1 MALGIFI
8 TIHVSVYL
16 RMTSRKVIK
25 GNSILG
31 KEEQQEVVF
40 FFTKLDRRNDF
51 IFKQNYFLNFY
62 GTQEQIK

>member
-8 TIHVSVYL
+8 TIHESVYL

-31 KEEQQEVVF
+31 KEEQQEVF
-40 FFTKLDRRNDF
+40 FFTKLDRRNGF

>member
-1 MALGIFI
+1 MDI
-8 TIHVSVYL
+8 YNY
-16 RMTSRKVIK
+16 SRKC
-25 GNSILG
+25 ILAHDLEKSNQG
-31 KEEQQEVVF
+31 EQHTWKRGITGSWF